1 MSQLFFLTLR
11 FIFEK
16 RKKKQNFVDLKSSIY
31 RTVIVH
37 YRAEGVLEEG
47 RGKQDLTLLS
57 VPYQITTNLKALIL
71 LARA

>member
-1 MSQLFFLTLR
+1 M
-11 FIFEK
+11 E
-16 RKKKQNFVDLKSSIY
+16 LKSSIY

-57 VPYQITTNLKALIL
+57 VPYQITTNLKALFYSHVHNYNHQKG
-71 LARA
+71 